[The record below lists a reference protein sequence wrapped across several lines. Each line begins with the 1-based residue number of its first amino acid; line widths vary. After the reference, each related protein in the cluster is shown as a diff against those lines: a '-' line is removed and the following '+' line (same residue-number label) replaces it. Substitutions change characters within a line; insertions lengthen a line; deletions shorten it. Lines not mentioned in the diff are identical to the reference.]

1 MADQGAPRRRPE
13 SIDDLS
19 LLLKALPPD
28 VLQAVRALTDPTQ
41 LIEVVLDLGRPPEA
55 RFQDGEVTLLDREIT
70 ESDIE
75 YVVEHIGVFGDDNR
89 AGIERTLHRISA
101 IRNRTGKIVGL
112 TCRIGRAVY
121 GTIEII
127 NDFVE
132 SGKSILIMGRP
143 GIGKTTM
150 LREAA
155 RVLADDHNKRVVV
168 VDTSNEIAGDGDIPH
183 PAIGRARRMQVRT
196 PSHQHEV
203 MIEAVEN
210 HMPEVIVI
218 DEIGTELEAQ
228 AARTIAERG
237 VQLIGTA
244 HGNNLDNLML
254 NPTLTDLIG
263 GIQTVTLGD
272 EEARRRR
279 TQKSVLERKA
289 PPTFDVIVEILDRE
303 SVAVHSDVADTVDA
317 MLRGDPVSAE
327 LRWRDEGAVH
337 RSQSR
342 PKPSPRDE
350 GAERFG
356 SDRFAGLVGLGQ
368 GWRTEPG
375 WRGAGSYHAPT
386 DWRDQDRGTRPGFR
400 SGASGGWRAPVRGAR
415 EVRDSREG
423 SRRGAGGGGGAGAGG
438 TGGAGGPGTGQS
450 FGGRS
455 AAGPGPGRNAGP
467 GSGGPG
473 SEAPGPAFGAPRSL
487 PGERFATP
495 PAGGEAPFQIG
506 ELADRGPIE
515 RGTATAP
522 EPRARDLRE
531 LERQRA
537 WSQQATR
544 ALNDY
549 RAEGVEE
556 ESEEPA
562 TASATPRPL
571 GYDGDQAEEDE
582 ELEEDD
588 REAADEAE
596 SDLLDAEDDEALAD
610 IVRLRAAG
618 EQARA
623 ASPGAGLG
631 AAPGG
636 AGLGVAG
643 GAGLGAAP
651 GSADTDFDEETSGA
665 AGNAVLRIRDE
676 GTILPTLRV
685 LPHGISRKRL
695 EQAIKELQ
703 LPVIIARDPDEADVV
718 MTLKSEYRQKT
729 SGLREAEER
738 GLPIYVLKSNT
749 IVQMES
755 GLTSIFSLEVDPR
768 EAALR
773 EAEEAIGL
781 VIRSSQPVE
790 LSPQNAYIRRLQHQ
804 MAERANLISR
814 SRGREPY
821 RRVRLYP

>member
-1 MADQGAPRRRPE
+1 MQEESSLTEQGAKGRRE
-13 SIDDLS
+13 SIDDLG
-19 LLLKALPPD
+19 LLLSALPPD
-28 VLQAVRALTDPTQ
+28 IVAAVRELTDPAE
-41 LIEVVLDLGRPPEA
+41 LIEVVMDLGRRPEGRSA
-55 RFQDGEVTLLDREIT
+55 NNEIELLEREVGEA
-70 ESDIE
+70 DIR
-75 YVVEHIGVFGDDNR
+75 YVVDHIGAFGDDNR

-132 SGKSILIMGRP
+132 TGKSILIMGRP

-155 RVLADDHNKRVVV
+155 RVLADDQGKRVVV

-183 PAIGRARRMQVRT
+183 PAIGRARRMQVKT
-196 PSHQHEV
+196 PSLQHEV

-279 TQKSVLERKA
+279 SQKSVLERKA

-303 SVAVHSDVADTVDA
+303 RVVVHSDVADTVDA
-317 MLRGDPVSAE
+317 LLRGDPISAE
-327 LRWRDEGAVH
+327 LRWRDEGGVH

-342 PKPSPRDE
+342 PRPSPRE
-350 GAERFG
+350 ALG
-356 SDRFAGLVGLGQ
+356 SDRFAGLVGSFS
-368 GWRTEPG
+368 GWRQDPG
-375 WRGAGSYHAPT
+375 WRGPGSYRPPA
-386 DWRDQDRGTRPGFR
+386 DFRDVDRGPRSSYRP
-400 SGASGGWRAPVRGAR
+400 
-415 EVRDSREG
+415 
-423 SRRGAGGGGGAGAGG
+423 GAGGGWRTPARGASGAARRPRAGPSGGEGPGQGWPEPGG
-438 TGGAGGPGTGQS
+438 RPSAGGPT
-450 FGGRS
+450 
-455 AAGPGPGRNAGP
+455 A
-467 GSGGPG
+467 
-473 SEAPGPAFGAPRSL
+473 L
-487 PGERFATP
+487 PGERLAAASST
-495 PAGGEAPFQIG
+495 EDAPEG
-506 ELADRGPIE
+506 AAL
-515 RGTATAP
+515 AP

-531 LERQRA
+531 LERQRSWA
-537 WSQQATR
+537 VQANR
-544 ALNDY
+544 ALNEY

-556 ESEEPA
+556 EAAPAREGSPKAVAAGGAPKAGAAAPKTAAA
-562 TASATPRPL
+562 TARAWV
-571 GYDGDQAEEDE
+571 
-582 ELEEDD
+582 
-588 REAADEAE
+588 
-596 SDLLDAEDDEALAD
+596 EDDEAIAD
-610 IVRLRAAG
+610 EVRERAA
-618 EQARA
+618 EEAEDE
-623 ASPGAGLG
+623 
-631 AAPGG
+631 GG
-636 AGLGVAG
+636 G
-643 GAGLGAAP
+643 P
-651 GSADTDFDEETSGA
+651 
-665 AGNAVLRIRDE
+665 VLRVRDD
-676 GTILPTLRV
+676 GAILPTLRV

-695 EQAIKELQ
+695 EQAVKELQ
-703 LPVIIARDPDEADVV
+703 LPVIVARDPDEADVV
-718 MTLKSEYRQKT
+718 MTLKSEYRQK
-729 SGLREAEER
+729 SGALREAEDR

-749 IVQMES
+749 IVQMEAS
-755 GLTSIFSLEVDPR
+755 LTSIFSLEVDPR
-768 EAALR
+768 EAALH

-781 VIRSSQPVE
+781 VMQQAEPVE

-804 MAERANLISR
+804 MAERANLVSR

>member
-1 MADQGAPRRRPE
+1 MADQSAAPGRRE
-13 SIDDLS
+13 LIDDLD
-19 LLLKALPPD
+19 LLLGSLPPD
-28 VLQAVRALTDPTQ
+28 LLQAVHALPDPSQ
-41 LIEVVLDLGRPPEA
+41 LIEIVMDLGRRPEA
-55 RFQDGEVTLLDREIT
+55 RFTDGEVTLLEREIS
-70 ESDIE
+70 EEDLQ
-75 YVVEHIGVFGDDNR
+75 YVVDHIGTFGGDNR

-112 TCRIGRAVY
+112 TSRIGRAVY

-127 NDFVE
+127 NDYVE

-155 RVLADDHNKRVVV
+155 RVLADDHGKRVVV

-183 PAIGRARRMQVRT
+183 PAIGRARRMQVQT
-196 PSHQHEV
+196 PAAQHQV

-279 TQKSVLERKA
+279 SQKSVLERKA
-289 PPTFDVIVEILDRE
+289 PPTFDVIVEIQDRE
-303 SVAVHSDVADTVDA
+303 KVLVHSDVAETVDA

-327 LRWRDEGAVH
+327 LRWRDEGGVH

-342 PKPSPRDE
+342 PKPSPREALTSD
-350 GAERFG
+350 RFG
-356 SDRFAGLVGLGQ
+356 SDRFAGLVGAGA

-375 WRGAGSYHAPT
+375 WRGSGSYHAPA
-386 DWRDQDRGTRPGFR
+386 DWRDADRGPARPGYR
-400 SGASGGWRAPVRGAR
+400 SGSSGGWRTPVRGGREAR
-415 EVRDSREG
+415 ES
-423 SRRGAGGGGGAGAGG
+423 SRRTPGGE
-438 TGGAGGPGTGQS
+438 
-450 FGGRS
+450 
-455 AAGPGPGRNAGP
+455 AAGRGE
-467 GSGGPG
+467 PG
-473 SEAPGPAFGAPRSL
+473 SEAPDQGRAGARDADTAGPRIV
-487 PGERFATP
+487 PGERFAVRP
-495 PAGGEAPFQIG
+495 VGPGHVPGEGPFRAGEI
-506 ELADRGPIE
+506 ADRGPIE
-515 RGTATAP
+515 RGTAMVP
-522 EPRARDLRE
+522 EPRARELRE
-531 LERQRA
+531 LDRQRA
-537 WSQQATR
+537 WAQQATR

-556 ESEEPA
+556 EEVE
-562 TASATPRPL
+562 TPDAVSL
-571 GYDGDQAEEDE
+571 ETSAEER
-582 ELEEDD
+582 EDL
-588 REAADEAE
+588 ADE
-596 SDLLDAEDDEALAD
+596 LAEDDEAVAD
-610 IVRLRAAG
+610 VVRLRAG
-618 EQARA
+618 RE
-623 ASPGAGLG
+623 AS
-631 AAPGG
+631 
-636 AGLGVAG
+636 
-643 GAGLGAAP
+643 
-651 GSADTDFDEETSGA
+651 DEEGWP
-665 AGNAVLRIRDE
+665 VLRVRDSD
-676 GTILPTLRV
+676 TILPTLRV
-685 LPHGISRKRL
+685 LPYGISRKRL

-729 SGLREAEER
+729 SGLREAEDR

-749 IVQMES
+749 IVQMEAS
-755 GLTSIFSLEVDPR
+755 LTSIFSLEVDPR

-773 EAEEAIGL
+773 EVEEAIGM
-781 VIRSSQPVE
+781 VIRRVEPVE